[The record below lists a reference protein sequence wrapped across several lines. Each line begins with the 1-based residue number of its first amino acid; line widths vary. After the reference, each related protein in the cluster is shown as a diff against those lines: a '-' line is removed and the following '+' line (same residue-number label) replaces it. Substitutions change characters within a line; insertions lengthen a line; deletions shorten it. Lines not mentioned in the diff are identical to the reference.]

1 VFGKRIPKVSCGAYM
16 KKKLYNSLKK
26 IEKTCDS
33 AELSAAFSQIYDHID
48 SLHEIEVEVGGDFEL
63 PSSVKG
69 VSGSYVIFSD
79 GACRG
84 NPGPGAYGC
93 FAQSWD
99 GEIVFEKAEVFK
111 NTTNNRM
118 ELLGVIEGI
127 KSLGSYLNAKEQ
139 SISSVKILVVTDSKY
154 VVDGTSKWMDGW
166 KARGW
171 KKADKKSPENVE
183 MWQSLDVLKQKIG
196 KNLSLEWVKG
206 HSGHP
211 QNERCD
217 QLANMALDNEGF

>member
-1 VFGKRIPKVSCGAYM
+1 M
-16 KKKLYNSLKK
+16 KKKLHSSLKK
-26 IEKTCDS
+26 IEKACDNQ
-33 AELSAAFSQIYDHID
+33 ELTDAFSQIYQYID
-48 SLHEIEVEVGGDFEL
+48 SLPEETLEVASEFEV
-63 PSSVKG
+63 PPSVKG
-69 VSGSYVIFSD
+69 VEGSYVIFSD

-93 FAQSWD
+93 FAQNWL
-99 GEIVFEKAEVFK
+99 GEVVFEQAEVFK

-118 ELLGVIEGI
+118 ELLGVIEGL
-127 KSLGSYLNAKEQ
+127 KSLGTFLNAKDQ
-139 SISSVKILVVTDSKY
+139 SISSVDILVVTDSKY
-154 VVDGTSKWMDGW
+154 VVDGISKWMEGW

-183 MWQSLDVLKQKIG
+183 MWQTLDVLKQKIG
-196 KNLSLEWVKG
+196 PRLTLKWVKG